1 MMVDRSAAYSDVQ
14 SAVLMAGER
23 AVRKAEQLA
32 AKLVVWLVDSKAAV
46 TAVDWAG
53 LWAVH

>member
-1 MMVDRSAAYSDVQ
+1 MVDCSAAYSDVQ

-53 LWAVH
+53 SWAVH